1 MSFFSRDTR
10 WRWNSFLPLPPV
22 QHQLSSPWQ
31 RWSCIL
37 AGSSGVGM
45 NEFSGKILSLT
56 RVCGA
61 WNASWPSWLWN
72 FLFSWSNFTLPPH
85 GLSTSLP
92 IEDRKPKQIEAVANG
107 SFQDLETPIPDTK
120 THFLLVNMM
129 HDVSQAVPDEVIINL
144 PSPTP
149 MHHAD
154 HPSFLSMWSEKQYPG
169 FSPHE
174 NWLGRLISSK
184 EETHFPNS
192 SSKPSLSPTN
202 NHRVFSPSLFQR
214 PQDHKPSQMARTKK
228 LPISLAQ

>member
-1 MSFFSRDTR
+1 MALEFLSASTPCTTPVKQPLATLILYLSRFL
-10 WRWNSFLPLPPV
+10 WGWNEWVFWENLKSHKSV
-22 QHQLSSPWQ
+22 W
-31 RWSCIL
+31 
-37 AGSSGVGM
+37 GM
-45 NEFSGKILSLT
+45 
-56 RVCGA
+56 
-61 WNASWPSWLWN
+61 NASWPSWLWN